1 MHNTGKKHHFCI
13 MSPTL
18 RSSILIPAII
28 AILGFSPGNSN
39 AQCQMGEEDAGVY
52 KQMRFSMDNGLYGD
66 AKIRAKVLI
75 TKYGNLC
82 PELYY
87 DAGWLSYMTESWW
100 DTIEFMKLAL
110 ITMKYSNQRQLFAY
124 AAVGIA
130 YYNVDYYSEA
140 IQYLDKAISLESKA
154 DYYKYRGLAYY
165 KLEDFDMALLNFQEA
180 KKLGSEF
187 NSSESD
193 IFWDAA
199 SKIKER

>member
-1 MHNTGKKHHFCI
+1 MKTAVYITILSIIFFLAEA
-13 MSPTL
+13 SL
-18 RSSILIPAII
+18 R
-28 AILGFSPGNSN
+28 
-39 AQCQMGEEDAGVY
+39 AQCRLGEEDSGVY
-52 KQMRFSMDNGLYGD
+52 KQMQFSMQNGLYGD

-75 TKYGNLC
+75 TKYGNSC

-100 DTIEFMKLAL
+100 DTIEFMRLAL
-110 ITMKYSNQRQLFAY
+110 RTLDFSNQRLLFAY

-130 YYNVDYYSEA
+130 YYNVDYNTEA
-140 IQYLDKAISLESKA
+140 IAYLEKAISLDPKA
-154 DYYKYRGLAYY
+154 DYYKFRGLAYY
-165 KLEDFDMALLNFQEA
+165 QLEEYNYALADFQKA

-199 SKIKER
+199 SKIKQ

>member
-1 MHNTGKKHHFCI
+1 MKTFTFLILFYVLLAVNTV
-13 MSPTL
+13 
-18 RSSILIPAII
+18 SIK
-28 AILGFSPGNSN
+28 S
-39 AQCQMGEEDAGVY
+39 QCQIGEEDAGVY
-52 KQMRFSMDNGLYGD
+52 KQMQFSMQNGLYGD

-75 TKYGNLC
+75 IKYGNSC

-100 DTIEFMKLAL
+100 DTIEFMRLAL
-110 ITMKYSNQRQLFAY
+110 RTLDFSNQRLLFAY

-130 YYNVDYYSEA
+130 YYNVDYNTEA
-140 IQYLDKAISLESKA
+140 IAYLDKAISLDPKA
-154 DYYKYRGLAYY
+154 DYYKYRGLSYY
-165 KLEDFDMALLNFQEA
+165 NLEEYSYAMNDFQEA

-199 SKIKER
+199 AKIK

>member
-1 MHNTGKKHHFCI
+1 MKKNFQLVLFI
-13 MSPTL
+13 FT
-18 RSSILIPAII
+18 IFAI
-28 AILGFSPGNSN
+28 AGSLNS
-39 AQCQMGEEDAGVY
+39 QCRLGEEDSGVY
-52 KQMRFSMDNGLYGD
+52 KQMQFSMQNGLYGD

-75 TKYGNLC
+75 TKYGNSC

-100 DTIEFMKLAL
+100 DTIEFMRLAL
-110 ITMKYSNQRQLFAY
+110 RTLDFSNQRLFFAY

-130 YYNVDYYSEA
+130 YYNVDYNTEA
-140 IQYLDKAISLESKA
+140 IAYLDKAISLDPKA
-154 DYYKYRGLAYY
+154 DYYKFRGLAYY
-165 KLEDFDMALLNFQEA
+165 QLEEYNYALADFQEA

-199 SKIKER
+199 SKIKQ

>member
-1 MHNTGKKHHFCI
+1 MKTAFYI
-13 MSPTL
+13 MFFSIVFLLVETSL
-18 RSSILIPAII
+18 R
-28 AILGFSPGNSN
+28 
-39 AQCQMGEEDAGVY
+39 AQCRLGEEDTGVY
-52 KQMRFSMDNGLYGD
+52 KQMQFSMQNGLYGD

-75 TKYGNLC
+75 TKYGNSC

-100 DTIEFMKLAL
+100 DTIEFMRLAL
-110 ITMKYSNQRQLFAY
+110 RTLDFSNQRLLFAY

-130 YYNVDYYSEA
+130 YYNVDYSTES
-140 IQYLDKAISLESKA
+140 ITYLDKAISLDPKA

-165 KLEDFDMALLNFQEA
+165 KLEDYNSALTDFQEA

-199 SKIKER
+199 AKIKQ

>member
-1 MHNTGKKHHFCI
+1 MKAY
-13 MSPTL
+13 
-18 RSSILIPAII
+18 ILL
-28 AILGFSPGNSN
+28 ILLIFILAVNSGSVIS
-39 AQCQMGEEDAGVY
+39 QCQMGEEDAGVY

-75 TKYGNLC
+75 IKYGNAC

-100 DTIEFMKLAL
+100 DTIEFMRLAL
-110 ITMKYSNQRQLFAY
+110 RTLDINNQRLIFAY
-124 AAVGIA
+124 ASVGIA
-130 YYNVDYYSEA
+130 YYYVDYNQEA
-140 IQYLDKAISLESKA
+140 IAYLNNAISLDPRA

-165 KLEDFDMALLNFQEA
+165 KLEEYNYALTDFQEA

-199 SKIKER
+199 AKLKEKQ

>member
-1 MHNTGKKHHFCI
+1 VKTVVYIVLLSAVLLIAEAG
-13 MSPTL
+13 L
-18 RSSILIPAII
+18 R
-28 AILGFSPGNSN
+28 
-39 AQCQMGEEDAGVY
+39 AQCRLGEEDAGVY
-52 KQMRFSMDNGLYGD
+52 KQMQFSMQNGLYGD

-75 TKYGNLC
+75 IKYGNSC

-100 DTIEFMKLAL
+100 DTIEFMRLAL
-110 ITMKYSNQRQLFAY
+110 RTLDFSNQRLLFAY

-130 YYNVDYYSEA
+130 YYNVDYNTEA
-140 IQYLDKAISLESKA
+140 IAYLDKAISLDPKG
-154 DYYKYRGLAYY
+154 DYYKYRGLSYY
-165 KLEDFDMALLNFQEA
+165 NLEEYNYAMADFQEA

-199 SKIKER
+199 AKIK